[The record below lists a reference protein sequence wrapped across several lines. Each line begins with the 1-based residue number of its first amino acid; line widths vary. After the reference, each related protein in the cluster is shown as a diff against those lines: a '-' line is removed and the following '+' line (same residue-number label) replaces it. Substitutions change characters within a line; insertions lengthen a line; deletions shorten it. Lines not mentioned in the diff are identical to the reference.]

1 MMKTYKLVAL
11 SLVSFCSF
19 PLMAQILSDETK
31 KQINERLNA
40 ERQQQ
45 RLSIGRPEMDSVAL
59 EKKTLQFFTN
69 GQVGYFSFRES
80 NVESLYKDI
89 RSILP
94 PELQKN
100 KLQIY
105 TNGRLIED
113 LIPAYYR
120 TKKVKTKVWAPR
132 VDVPLITPVDRP
144 YQLTSGL
151 QDRHIAMW
159 QSHGYYFEPKLN
171 RWEWQRARIFQT
183 VEDLYTQSY
192 VLPFLVPMLE
202 NAGANVLLPRER
214 DTQREELIV
223 DNDGMLHE
231 DGAYQEKNGRESWK
245 AGDGT
250 GFAHR
255 QDVYTGFD
263 NPFKDGT
270 YRQVKTIKD
279 GQESVAVWT
288 PRIPKKGEYGVY
300 VSYKSLP
307 SSTTDALYTVRHL
320 GGETHFRVNQQMGGG
335 TWIYLGS
342 FLFAEGQ
349 SDKGCVTLSNLSRKS
364 GRVLSADGVK
374 IGGGMGNVARCVEAN
389 NNPDFKPDYQLSGY
403 PRFTEGARYWL
414 QWAGAPDSV
423 YSESHGVN
431 DYTDDYK
438 CRGLWVNWL
447 AGGSDVLPHREGLH
461 IPFDISMA
469 FHSDAGT
476 TLNDTIIGTL
486 LIYETITEGRDTYAN
501 GASRYLAA
509 DLADLIQS
517 QIVDDVRAL
526 HAPEW
531 HRRGKWNSSYYEARV
546 PEVPAILLELLSHQN
561 FADMRYGLDPRFRF
575 SVCRAIYKGM
585 LKFISS
591 QRGTPYVVQPLPVN
605 HFRVALQTGNTAVLN
620 WQPVDDPL
628 EATAQPTHYLV
639 YTRIDDGGWD
649 NGVLVDEPTYSIPLE
664 SGKVYSW
671 KVAAV
676 NQGGKSF
683 DSEIMSAGISSANKY
698 WQKPVLVINGFDRVS
713 APADFEAPGEA
724 STELAGFLDR
734 VDHGVPYLRDI
745 SYIGEMKEFRRRM
758 PWMDDDA
765 AGFGDSYSDYE
776 TEVIGGN
783 TFDYPSVHGACL
795 LALGQSFV
803 SSSNESV
810 ETGQVSLADYPMVDL
825 ILGKQYQSK
834 MGNGKSH
841 PLEFKTFTNEMQQVL
856 TRYLQEQG
864 GRLFTSGAYVATDLW
879 DNPLAKALDAD
890 KKFATDILKFKWRVN
905 QAATSGGIHTVQ
917 STLSQ
922 VGQHF
927 DYNNTFSEDC
937 YIVESPDALEP
948 SEPAAQTVMRY
959 TQNNLSAAVAYRGE
973 RYATFTMGVPFE
985 TIHDQV
991 SRQALMQVVLE
1002 TLK

>member
-1 MMKTYKLVAL
+1 MTLF
-11 SLVSFCSF
+11 LVSLCSS
-19 PLMAQILSDETK
+19 PLMAQILSNEIK
-31 KQINERLNA
+31 QQINDRLIA
-40 ERQQQ
+40 ERQRQ
-45 RLSIGRPEMDSVAL
+45 RLSIGRVELDSVAQD
-59 EKKTLQFFTN
+59 KKTLQLFTN
-69 GQVGYFSFRES
+69 NQVGYFSFREN
-80 NVESLYKDI
+80 NVESLYRDI
-89 RSILP
+89 QSMLP
-94 PELQKN
+94 ADLQKK

-105 TNGRLIED
+105 TNGRMIED
-113 LIPAYYR
+113 LIPAYTR
-120 TKKVKTKVWAPR
+120 TKKVKSKVWAPQA
-132 VDVPLITPVDRP
+132 DAPLITPVDCP
-144 YQLTSGL
+144 YELTSGL
-151 QDRHIAMW
+151 QNRHIAMW

-214 DTQREELIV
+214 DTRREELII

-231 DGAYQEKNGRESWK
+231 DGSYQEVVGKESWINGSE
-245 AGDGT
+245 A

-255 QDVYTGFD
+255 KDVYTGFD
-263 NPFKDGT
+263 NPFRDGT
-270 YRQVKTIKD
+270 YRQVKTVKS
-279 GQESVAVWT
+279 GQESTAVWT
-288 PRIPKKGEYGVY
+288 PNIPKKGEYGVY
-300 VSYKSLP
+300 VSYKSMP
-307 SSTTDALYTVRHL
+307 NSTTDALYTVCHL

-349 SDKGCVTLSNLSRKS
+349 SEEGCVKLSNLSDKS
-364 GRVLSADGVK
+364 GRVLTADGVK

-389 NNPDFKPDYQLSGY
+389 SDPNFKPDFQLSGY

-447 AGGSDVLPHREGLH
+447 AGGSEALPHREGLH
-461 IPFDISMA
+461 IPFDVSMA

-486 LIYETITEGRDTYAN
+486 LIYETVTEGRDTYAN

-517 QIVDDVRAL
+517 QIVDDIRAL

-575 SVCRAIYKGM
+575 SVSRAVYKGI
-585 LKFISS
+585 LKFICS
-591 QRGTPYVVQPLPVN
+591 QRGTPYVVQPLPVD
-605 HFRVALQTGNTAVLN
+605 HFHVTLQSDNTAVLH
-620 WQPVDDPL
+620 WQPVEDPL
-628 EATAQPTHYLV
+628 ESTAQPTQYLV
-639 YTRIDDGGWD
+639 YTRVDDAGWD
-649 NGVLVDEPTYSIPLE
+649 NGVLVDEPMYSLPLE
-664 SGKVYSW
+664 PGKVYSW
-671 KVAAV
+671 KIAAV

-683 DSEIMSAGISSANKY
+683 DSEILSAGISAANKY
-698 WQKPVLVINGFDRVS
+698 WQKPVLVINGFDRVC
-713 APADFEAPGEA
+713 APADFEAPGDA

-745 SYIGEMKEFRRRM
+745 SYVGEMKEFRRRV

-765 AGFGDSYSDYE
+765 AGFGDSCSDHE
-776 TEVIGGN
+776 TEVIAGN
-783 TFDYPSVHGACL
+783 SFDYPFVHGSSL

-803 SSSNESV
+803 SASNESV
-810 ETGQVSLADYPMVDL
+810 EAGQVSLADYPMVDL
-825 ILGKQYQSK
+825 ILGKQYQNK

-841 PLEFKTFTNEMQQVL
+841 PLEFKTFTSEMQKMI

-879 DNPLAKALDAD
+879 DNPLAEAQESD
-890 KKFATDILKFKWRVN
+890 KKFATEVLKFKWRAN
-905 QAATSGGIHTVQ
+905 QAANKGGIKTVQ
-917 STLSQ
+917 SVYSQ

-927 DYNNTFSEDC
+927 DYSDTLNEDC
-937 YIVESPDALEP
+937 YVVESPDALEP
-948 SEPAAQTVMRY
+948 SESAAQTVMRY
-959 TQNNLSAAVAYRGE
+959 AQNNLSAAVAYRGE

-985 TIHDQV
+985 TIRGQA
-991 SRQALMQVVLE
+991 SRQALMQTILE

>member
-1 MMKTYKLVAL
+1 MAL
-11 SLVSFCSF
+11 SLVSLCFS
-19 PLMAQILSDETK
+19 PLMAQILPNEIK
-31 KQINERLNA
+31 QQINDRLIA
-40 ERQQQ
+40 ERQKQ
-45 RLSIGRPEMDSVAL
+45 RLSIGRVELDSVAQD
-59 EKKTLQFFTN
+59 KKTLQLFTN
-69 GQVGYFSFRES
+69 NQVGYFSFRED
-80 NVESLYKDI
+80 NVESLYRDI
-89 RSILP
+89 RSMLP
-94 PELQKN
+94 ADLQKK

-105 TNGRLIED
+105 TNGRMIED
-113 LIPAYYR
+113 LIPAYTR
-120 TKKVKTKVWAPR
+120 TKKVKSKVWAPQA
-132 VDVPLITPVDRP
+132 DAPLVTSVDRP
-144 YQLTSGL
+144 YELTSGL
-151 QDRHIAMW
+151 QNRHIAMW

-214 DTQREELIV
+214 DTRREELII

-231 DGAYQEKNGRESWK
+231 DGSYQEVVGKESWTNGSE
-245 AGDGT
+245 A

-255 QDVYTGFD
+255 KDVYIGFD
-263 NPFKDGT
+263 NPFRDGT
-270 YRQVKTIKD
+270 YRQVKTVKS
-279 GQESVAVWT
+279 GQESMAVWT
-288 PRIPKKGEYGVY
+288 PNIPKKGEYGVY
-300 VSYKSLP
+300 VSYKSMP
-307 SSTTDALYTVRHL
+307 NSTTDALYTVCHL

-349 SDKGCVTLSNLSRKS
+349 SEKGCIKLSNLSDKS
-364 GRVLSADGVK
+364 GRVLTADGVK

-389 NNPDFKPDYQLSGY
+389 SDPDFKPDFQLSGY

-447 AGGSDVLPHREGLH
+447 AGGSEALPHREGLH
-461 IPFDISMA
+461 IPFDVSMA

-486 LIYETITEGRDTYAN
+486 LIYETVTEGRDTYAN

-517 QIVDDVRAL
+517 QIVDDIRAL

-575 SVCRAIYKGM
+575 SVSRAVYKGI
-585 LKFISS
+585 LKFICS
-591 QRGTPYVVQPLPVN
+591 QRGTPYVVQPLPID
-605 HFRVALQTGNTAVLN
+605 HFHVTMQSGNTAVLH
-620 WQPVDDPL
+620 WQPVEDPL
-628 EATAQPTHYLV
+628 ESTAQPTQYLV
-639 YTRIDDGGWD
+639 YTRVDDAGWD
-649 NGVLVDEPTYSIPLE
+649 NGVLVDEPTYSLPLE
-664 SGKVYSW
+664 AGKVYSW
-671 KVAAV
+671 KIAAV

-683 DSEIMSAGISSANKY
+683 DSEILSAGISAANKY
-698 WQKPVLVINGFDRVS
+698 WQKPVLVINGFDRVC
-713 APADFEAPGEA
+713 APADFEAPGDA

-745 SYIGEMKEFRRRM
+745 SYVGEMKEFRRRV

-765 AGFGDSYSDYE
+765 AGFGDSCSDHE
-776 TEVIGGN
+776 TEVIAGN
-783 TFDYPSVHGACL
+783 SFDYPFVHGSSL

-803 SSSNESV
+803 SASNESV
-810 ETGQVSLADYPMVDL
+810 EAGQVSLADYPMVDL

-841 PLEFKTFTNEMQQVL
+841 PLEFKTFTSEMQKMI
-856 TRYLQEQG
+856 TRYLQVQG

-879 DNPLAKALDAD
+879 DNPLAEAQESDM
-890 KKFATDILKFKWRVN
+890 KFATEVLKFKWRAN
-905 QAATSGGIHTVQ
+905 QAANQGGIKTVQ
-917 STLSQ
+917 SVYSQ

-927 DYNNTFSEDC
+927 DYSDTLNEDC
-937 YIVESPDALEP
+937 YVVESPDALEP

-959 TQNNLSAAVAYRGE
+959 AQNNLSAAVAYRGE
-973 RYATFTMGVPFE
+973 SYATFTMGVPFE
-985 TIHDQV
+985 TICGQA
-991 SRQALMQVVLE
+991 SRQALMQTILE
-1002 TLK
+1002 MLK